1 MIWERT
7 FWAFTFQIHGQHM
20 SALQR
25 EVKYYVN
32 HPDDPKLNC
41 KSTYNRRN
49 PNAPDH
55 YYKGWG
61 QMRDM
66 RHI

>member
-1 MIWERT
+1 
-7 FWAFTFQIHGQHM
+7 M

-25 EVKYYVN
+25 EIKYYVN
-32 HPDDPKLNC
+32 HPDDPKINC
-41 KSTYNRRN
+41 KSSYNRRN
-49 PNAPDH
+49 PSAPDP